1 MQPLNDTAFSQ
12 DTPEH
17 CPTTLAV
24 RTYRRMRIAEIFVD
38 HAATRISP
46 AGVAQICRVAEIKL
60 AHALL
65 ADPVIRERLRPSAA
79 HGHQATQ
86 SGERSV
92 YYPNNTAVSKEC
104 SETSSL
110 YVWSQP

>member
-1 MQPLNDTAFSQ
+1 MQPLNDTASSQ

-65 ADPVIRERLRPSAA
+65 ADPVVRARLRRTAA

-86 SGERSV
+86 SGERTV
-92 YYPNNTAVSKEC
+92 YKPSDTTVSREC
-104 SETSSL
+104 PEPSNL
-110 YVWSQP
+110 CVWSES